1 MWPQCSSGILSSDS
15 AAAKPPEFSRLHAC
29 TSERRVP
36 SSGSPPASSVKP
48 HSVSLPPISPMPP
61 ACQPPTVHSTTKP
74 HVGSVLNNDDL
85 VNLSAAL
92 LRVHHCAAAGRE
104 LRRASAAASLTRALE
119 ILAAAP
125 DLCHINSEVHGVHG
139 SHHSKSST
147 SPPARLT
154 MRPSPNAT
162 RSSPGA
168 PELARSSEACTQH
181 ANRNKSR
188 GLRASLAR
196 ADNEGRRQTRPAHVP
211 VHS

>member
-1 MWPQCSSGILSSDS
+1 MRARQSGGCRRAALLQLPQCSLI
-15 AAAKPPEFSRLHAC
+15 
-29 TSERRVP
+29 
-36 SSGSPPASSVKP
+36 
-48 HSVSLPPISPMPP
+48 SVSLPPISPMPP

-125 DLCHINSEVHGVHG
+125 DLCHINSEAHGVHG

-188 GLRASLAR
+188 GLRASLFL
-196 ADNEGRRQTRPAHVP
+196 ADKESRRQTRPAHVP

>member
-1 MWPQCSSGILSSDS
+1 MCARQSGGCRRAALLQLPQCSLI
-15 AAAKPPEFSRLHAC
+15 
-29 TSERRVP
+29 
-36 SSGSPPASSVKP
+36 
-48 HSVSLPPISPMPP
+48 SVSLPPTSPMPP

-119 ILAAAP
+119 ILASAP

-139 SHHSKSST
+139 RHHSKSST

-188 GLRASLAR
+188 GLRASLEGQTMR
-196 ADNEGRRQTRPAHVP
+196 AEGRHVP
-211 VHS
+211 HMSLHS

>member
-1 MWPQCSSGILSSDS
+1 MRARQSGGCRRAALLQLPQCSLI
-15 AAAKPPEFSRLHAC
+15 
-29 TSERRVP
+29 
-36 SSGSPPASSVKP
+36 
-48 HSVSLPPISPMPP
+48 SVSLPPISPVPP
-61 ACQPPTVHSTTKP
+61 ACQPPTVHSTTRP
-74 HVGSVLNNDDL
+74 HVGSVLSDDL

-104 LRRASAAASLTRALE
+104 HRRASAAASLTRALGP
-119 ILAAAP
+119 LAAAP
-125 DLCHINSEVHGVHG
+125 DLCRINSEVHGVHG

-147 SPPARLT
+147 SPPARST

-188 GLRASLAR
+188 GLRASLGR
-196 ADNEGRRQTRPAHVP
+196 ADKESRRLTRPAHVP